1 MKKVLSLILLAM
13 LLAPAFAGAQTIK
26 WDTRT
31 AATMA
36 WDASPKVETAD
47 DANRYQVFWRT
58 DLTSSG
64 TAVGS
69 PITATQLAL
78 TIPPDVKY
86 YFGVKALRYQAG
98 VKTAESAVAWS
109 SDPVATS
116 NAPWGFDTTRSPL
129 APSAIRLL
137 P

>member
-1 MKKVLSLILLAM
+1 MKKVLSLILFVM
-13 LLAPAFAGAQTIK
+13 LLAPTFSGAQTIIEY
-26 WDTRT
+26 TT
-31 AATMA
+31 TTGTMA
-36 WDASPKVETAD
+36 WNASAKVATTD
-47 DANRYQVFWRT
+47 DANRYQVVWRT
-58 DLTSSG
+58 DMVSAG

-78 TIPPDVKY
+78 TIPVDVKY

-109 SDPVATS
+109 SDPASTS
-116 NAPWGFDTTRSPL
+116 NAPWMFNTTRAPL
-129 APSAIRLL
+129 LPSAIRLL

>member
-1 MKKVLSLILLAM
+1 M
-13 LLAPAFAGAQTIK
+13 FAGPQSRYSFNAGQFGK
-26 WDTRT
+26 N
-31 AATMA
+31 AADIIAKTSNQNVQLGNA
-36 WDASPKVETAD
+36 AANQAAD
-47 DANRYQVFWRT
+47 IANKYQVVWRT
-58 DLTSSG
+58 DMVSAG

-98 VKTAESAVAWS
+98 VKTAESSVAWS
-109 SDPVATS
+109 SDPVATN

-129 APSAIRLL
+129 SPSAIRLL

>member
-1 MKKVLSLILLAM
+1 MKKIMFSIVLALLM
-13 LLAPAFAGAQTIK
+13 APALVGAQTIT

-31 AATMA
+31 SATMA
-36 WDASPKVETAD
+36 WDASPKVATTD
-47 DANRYQVFWRT
+47 DANRYQVLWRT
-58 DLTSSG
+58 DLTSAG

-98 VKTAESAVAWS
+98 VRTAESAVAWS
-109 SDPVATS
+109 SDPIAT
-116 NAPWGFDTTRSPL
+116 NNTPWGFDTTRSPL